1 LSPTIGLVLTPDAVL
16 TSRLQAAIASAFG
29 SSFADVDPVLRRS
42 ASPAFGDYQ
51 ANAAM
56 ALAKRVGGAPRDVA
70 QKIVDALDADDM
82 LSSVSVAGPGF
93 INLVLRPSVLAAA
106 ASSLL
111 ADPRLGV
118 GVASPAD
125 RVVIDYSSPTL
136 TKEMH
141 IGHLRSTI
149 IGDALA
155 RTLSFAGHDVVR
167 QNHYGE
173 WGTQFGMLIEHL
185 ASSGGTGGSVS
196 ISDLNEFYQEANALF
211 TSDPEFKDRA
221 RRRVVELQA
230 GEPESV
236 SLWQQFVAAAR
247 AHAEEVYSLLGVTL
261 TPADDR
267 PESSFNDVLDGL
279 AAELESAGVARVDDG
294 ALCAFPSGFKNRD
307 GDPLALIVRK
317 SDGGYGYQATDLAAL
332 RYRVSSLGLAGTR
345 IIYVV
350 DARQSQ
356 HLSMVFAVARAAG
369 WVPDD
374 VRVEHVPFGM
384 VLGDDGKP
392 FKSRSGDNV
401 KLQDVLAEAVE
412 RAAAI
417 VASKNPELEPGV
429 RAEVARMVG
438 IGAVKYADLSSDRVK
453 DYVFDWSRMLAFE
466 GNTAP
471 YLQYA
476 HARIRSL
483 FRRAEVSPSS
493 VVRAPV
499 VVGEDAERAL
509 VLQLVAF
516 ADVVASVVETLQPHR
531 LTTYLFETAQA
542 FTAFYEQCPVLRA
555 PDEATRLSRLALSEL
570 TATTLKVGLGL
581 LGIEAP
587 DRM

>member
-1 LSPTIGLVLTPDAVL
+1 MLTPDALL
-16 TSRLQAAIASAFG
+16 TSRLQAAITSAFG
-29 SSFADVDPVLRRS
+29 ADFADVDPVLRRS

-56 ALAKRVGGAPRDVA
+56 ALAKRVGGSPRDVA
-70 QKIVDALDADDM
+70 QKIVDGLDAGDV

-111 ADPRLGV
+111 ADERLGV
-118 GVASPAD
+118 PVADPPD

-155 RTLSFAGHDVVR
+155 RVLAFAGHDVIR

-185 ASSGGTGGSVS
+185 SSSGGTGGSVS
-196 ISDLNEFYQEANALF
+196 IADLNEFYQEANARF
-211 TSDPEFKDRA
+211 GSDAEFKERA

-236 SLWQQFVAAAR
+236 ALWQQFVGAAR
-247 AHAEEVYSLLGVTL
+247 AHAEEVYGLLGVTL

-332 RYRVSSLGLAGTR
+332 RYRASPSGLAGTR

-369 WVPDD
+369 WVPDG

-384 VLGDDGKP
+384 VMGPDGRP

-401 KLQDVLAEAVE
+401 KLQEVLAEAVE

-417 VASKNPELEPGV
+417 VASKNPELDPAV

-438 IGAVKYADLSSDRVK
+438 IGAVKYADLSSDRIK

-483 FRRAEVSPSS
+483 FRRAEVSPSL
-493 VVRAPV
+493 VLEAPV
-499 VVGEDAERAL
+499 VVAEDAERAL

-516 ADVVASVVETLQPHR
+516 ADVVTSVVDTLQPHR

-555 PDEATRLSRLALSEL
+555 PDEATRSSRLALSEL
-570 TATTLKVGLGL
+570 TARTLALGLGL